1 MPTVEQDRSAQ
12 VGRPPRIA
20 IATPGR
26 SPWSE
31 TFIAAHIERLR
42 EVVLVLT
49 GGAPPRVVAGGAPLL
64 REGWVGRLLDGV
76 EGRLRGG
83 RTVDLIR
90 HRIAK
95 RLTQDRVEVMLAEY
109 GTSGAEVLEP
119 CKALGIP
126 LVVHFH
132 GFDAHR
138 PKYIDRYGG
147 YRELFAY
154 ASALVV
160 VSRAMEQQLL
170 ALGAPREKVVYN
182 VYGIDVSRFT
192 PGSPGDAPPHLVAI
206 GRFAAKKAPQL
217 TLRAFRKV
225 LDACPEARLTMAGK
239 GKLWDEC
246 VALVQEL
253 GMAHAVELPGIV
265 TPERVAE
272 LMRNSRAFVQH
283 SVVTPDGDHEGTPL
297 AVLEAMACALP
308 VIATAHAGI
317 ADVVQHGERGL
328 LCAEHDVD
336 AMAAHMIGCI
346 RDPQAAAR
354 MGLAGRAYVERAH
367 RVEDRVAGL
376 QRILDRAARGEAQVL
391 E

>member
-1 MPTVEQDRSAQ
+1 MPP
-12 VGRPPRIA
+12 PPRIA
-20 IATPGR
+20 IAAGGR

-49 GGAPPRVVAGGAPLL
+49 DGAPPRVVAHEGPLL
-64 REGWVGRLLDGV
+64 RQGALGRLLDGI

-83 RTVDLIR
+83 RTVDLLR
-90 HRIAK
+90 HRIAR
-95 RLTQDRVEVMLAEY
+95 RLVQDKVEVMLAEY
-109 GTSGAEVLEP
+109 ATSGAEVLAP
-119 CKALGIP
+119 CRALGIP

-170 ALGAPREKVVYN
+170 SLGAPREKVVYN
-182 VYGIDVSRFT
+182 VYGIDVARFAA
-192 PGSPGDAPPHLVAI
+192 GRPGDAPPHLVAI

-253 GMAHAVELPGIV
+253 RMAHAVELPGIV
-265 TPERVAE
+265 PPERVAE

-317 ADVVQHGERGL
+317 ADVVLHGERGL

-336 AMAAHMIGCI
+336 AMAAHMIHCI

-376 QRILDRAARGEAQVL
+376 QRILERAVRGEAQVP